1 MRIQLVALALAFC
14 LNAHAAVSEQKEMQA
29 LFNKYYQVME
39 QQKVELI
46 DEVFSKKFIADNG
59 GKEAF
64 TKDVKELPK
73 SSEKSIKEVDVS
85 FKPGVM
91 DKKMFFATV
100 KQPTSKDK
108 AKSAEVHAPE
118 FIVVEEDG
126 KLKIQGTLS
135 DGD

>member
-1 MRIQLVALALAFC
+1 MRIQLIALTLAFC
-14 LNAHAAVSEQKEMQA
+14 FGAQAAPSQQKEMQS

-46 DEVFSKKFIADNG
+46 DEVFSKKFITDNG

-64 TKDVKELPK
+64 AKDVKELPK
-73 SSEKSIKEVDVS
+73 STEKSIKESDVS
-85 FKPGVM
+85 FKKGVM
-91 DKKMFFATV
+91 NNKIFFAKV
-100 KQPTSKDK
+100 KQAASKDH
-108 AKSAEVHAPE
+108 SPE